1 MSTIQYTKEM
11 CDKLIEGLSF
21 IDNAPDSDLI
31 EALKIYRQELQNLPN
46 TIVEGEW
53 PASYPL
59 DPREYHN
66 GNT

>member
-21 IDNAPDSDLI
+21 IDSDADSDLI
-31 EALKIYRQELQNLPN
+31 KELNIYRQELQNLPN

-53 PASYPL
+53 PSNYPI
-59 DPREYHN
+59 DPRLHYN
-66 GNT
+66 GNS